1 MRPAYFLFAVLL
13 IGCVDAL
20 SQQDV
25 NRLHSA
31 QAASLRAY
39 ELETPSTP
47 AGQFSRL
54 SYCLVDATLKS
65 ANAATHDSKGAIV
78 CEVLRP

>member
-1 MRPAYFLFAVLL
+1 MIRVVFLFVVLL
-13 IGCVDAL
+13 VGCVDAL
-20 SQQDV
+20 SDQDV

-31 QAASLRAY
+31 QAATLRAY
-39 ELETPSTP
+39 ELETAMTP

-65 ANAATHDSKGAIV
+65 ANATEHDSKGVIMCSV
-78 CEVLRP
+78 KRP